1 MGYFMSDFDQR
12 TEEYGTAILKLVRVK
27 EATGNNTRLFGNIVF
42 SMKHYKENDN
52 EMMLVRIIPV
62 SSSSIRPIKGAAG
75 NASDQLSINKVYAL
89 INHRSN
95 SVEFGPSQGLFLD
108 KNLRN
113 KGIGTYAFN
122 ELIVWLRENFQE
134 YSITPFDFV
143 SSESSED
150 DEREIRNKFLENFGF
165 TLGFTDVTQRNGT
178 MKTKKPSLLKSYVNH
193 EKLEEVDIEKFFF
206 NLINEKNK
214 LEKDYNELK
223 IEYAARGEELLGGMP
238 KGDLIKYTVI
248 GAISVLVI
256 MLLLIL

>member
-1 MGYFMSDFDQR
+1 MSDFEQR

-27 EATGNNTRLFGNIVF
+27 ETAGSNTRLFGNIVF
-42 SMKHYKENDN
+42 SMKHYKEGDS
-52 EMMLVRIIPV
+52 EIMLVRIIPI
-62 SSSSIRPIKGAAG
+62 SSNAARPIKSTSG
-75 NASDQLSINKVYAL
+75 NASDQLSINKIYAL
-89 INHRSN
+89 VNHRSN
-95 SVEFGPSQGLFLD
+95 SIEFGPTQGLFLD

-113 KGIGTYAFN
+113 KGIGTFAFN
-122 ELIVWLRENFQE
+122 ELIMWLRENFQE

-143 SSESSED
+143 TGDNVED
-150 DEREIRNKFLENFGF
+150 DEREMRNKFLENFGF

-178 MKTKKPSLLKSYVNH
+178 MKAKKPSLLKCYTNT

-206 NLINEKNK
+206 NLLNERNK
-214 LEKDYNELK
+214 LEKEYSELK

-248 GAISVLVI
+248 GSIAVLVI

>member
-1 MGYFMSDFDQR
+1 MSDFEQR

-27 EATGNNTRLFGNIVF
+27 EISGVNSRLFGNIVF
-42 SMKHYKENDN
+42 SMKHYKEGDN

-62 SSSSIRPIKGAAG
+62 TSNSSRPIRAVSG

-89 INHRSN
+89 VNHRSN
-95 SVEFGPSQGLFLD
+95 SIEFGPTQGLFLD

-113 KGIGTYAFN
+113 KGIGTFAVN
-122 ELIVWLRENFQE
+122 ELISWLRENFQE

-143 SSESSED
+143 TADNADED
-150 DEREIRNKFLENFGF
+150 DRDVRNKFLENFGF
-165 TLGFTDVTQRNGT
+165 NLSFTDVTQRNGT
-178 MKTKKPSLLKSYVNH
+178 MKAKKPSLIKNYVNS
-193 EKLEEVDIEKFFF
+193 EKLEELDIEKFFF

-223 IEYAARGEELLGGMP
+223 VEYAARGEELLGGMP

-248 GAISVLVI
+248 GSISVLAI
-256 MLLLIL
+256 MILLII

>member
-1 MGYFMSDFDQR
+1 MSDFEQR

-27 EATGNNTRLFGNIVF
+27 EISGVNSRLFGNIVF
-42 SMKHYKENDN
+42 SMKHYKEGDN

-62 SSSSIRPIKGAAG
+62 TSNSARPIRAVSG

-89 INHRSN
+89 VNHRSN
-95 SVEFGPSQGLFLD
+95 SIEFGPTQGLFLD

-113 KGIGTYAFN
+113 KGIGTFAVN
-122 ELIVWLRENFQE
+122 ELISWLRENFQE

-143 SSESSED
+143 TSESADED
-150 DEREIRNKFLENFGF
+150 DRDVRNKFLENFGF
-165 TLGFTDVTQRNGT
+165 NLSFTDVTQRNGT
-178 MKTKKPSLLKSYVNH
+178 MKAKKPSLIKNYVNN
-193 EKLEEVDIEKFFF
+193 EKLKELDIEKFFF

-223 IEYAARGEELLGGMP
+223 VEYAARGEELLGGMP

-248 GAISVLVI
+248 GSISVLVI
-256 MLLLIL
+256 MLLLVI

>member
-1 MGYFMSDFDQR
+1 MSDFEQR

-27 EATGNNTRLFGNIVF
+27 EASGSNTRLFGNIVF
-42 SMKHYKENDN
+42 SMKHYKENES
-52 EMMLVRIIPV
+52 EMMLV
-62 SSSSIRPIKGAAG
+62 
-75 NASDQLSINKVYAL
+75 
-89 INHRSN
+89 NHRSN
-95 SVEFGPSQGLFLD
+95 SIEFGPTQGLFLD

-113 KGIGTYAFN
+113 RGIGTFAFN

-143 SSESSED
+143 TGDNMED

-165 TLGFTDVTQRNGT
+165 TLGFTDITQRNGT
-178 MKTKKPSLLKSYVNH
+178 MKAKKPSLLKSYTNN

-206 NLINEKNK
+206 NLLNERNK
-214 LEKDYNELK
+214 LEKEYNELK
-223 IEYAARGEELLGGMP
+223 VEYAARGEELLGGMP

-248 GAISVLVI
+248 GSIAVLVI